1 MPKIKLMS
9 HLVAGYPT
17 DEISFQ
23 AASAMVKG
31 GADIL
36 EIQLAFS
43 DPSADGPAIQEA
55 CTEVLSRHYRVS
67 DGLAFIAKIHKAF
80 PQTTIYLMSYA
91 SLVYTPGV
99 ENFCKRASEARVRG
113 MIIPDLPF
121 DHDEGLTAACKKYGM
136 ENIPVA
142 SPSVDEARLA
152 QMALAGFPHIYASL
166 RVGIT
171 GTTTVIADE
180 TLQFISK
187 VREGGSAVY
196 GGFGISTGE
205 QSKAIANSVE
215 AVIAGSV
222 FVRLIKK
229 YAHDEKALSEAV
241 EAKARELCGL

>member
-1 MPKIKLMS
+1 MKKIKLMS

-17 DEISFQ
+17 DELAF
-23 AASAMVKG
+23 AAAAAMVKG

-43 DPSADGPAIQEA
+43 DPSADGPAIQSA
-55 CTEVLSRHYRVS
+55 STEVLARNYRVR
-67 DGLAFIAKIHKAF
+67 DGLSFIQKLHEAF
-80 PQTTIYLMSYA
+80 PQTTIYLMSYG

-99 ENFCKRASEARVRG
+99 EKFCKAASEAGVSG

-121 DHDEGLTAACKKYGM
+121 DCDEGLTAACRKYGM

-142 SPSVDEARLA
+142 SPSMSEERLSK
-152 QMALAGFPHIYASL
+152 MAHAGFRHIYASL

-171 GTTTVIADE
+171 GTE
-180 TLQFISK
+180 TKIDGDTLAFLQK
-187 VREGGSAVY
+187 VRAGGSRVY

-205 QSKAIANSVE
+205 QSKALADSVDG
-215 AVIAGSV
+215 VVAGSV
-222 FVRLIKK
+222 FVRLIQKNASDK
-229 YAHDEKALSEAV
+229 NALSEAV

>member
-1 MPKIKLMS
+1 MSKIKLMS

-17 DEISFQ
+17 DELSFE

-36 EIQLAFS
+36 EIQFAFS

-55 CTEVLSRHYRVS
+55 CTEVLNRNYRVA
-67 DGLAFIAKIHKAF
+67 DGFAFIEKLHKAF
-80 PQTTIYLMSYA
+80 PQTTIYIMSYG
-91 SLVYTPGV
+91 SLVYTPGI
-99 ENFCKRASEARVRG
+99 ENFCKRASEVGVRG

-121 DHDEGLTAACKKYGM
+121 DHDEGLTKACEKFGM

-142 SPSVDEARLA
+142 SPSMSEERLSK
-152 QMALAGFPHIYASL
+152 MAGAGFKHIYGAL

-171 GTTTVIADE
+171 GTNTVIDQA
-180 TLQFISK
+180 TLDFISK
-187 VREGGSAVY
+187 LKSGGAGVY

-205 QSKAIANSVE
+205 QSKAIADAVE
-215 AVIAGSV
+215 AVVAGSV
-222 FVRLIKK
+222 FVRLIRENAPDAKK
-229 YAHDEKALSEAV
+229 LSAAV